1 MDVKALR
8 AFAEVAKQGHFGK
21 AAAQLGMTQPG
32 LSQLVKKLEASVGA
46 QLIHRTTRSV
56 ALTDIGEMFLDNARE
71 LLNAHH
77 LADQRLAHLLRG
89 EEGTVRL
96 GFVASAALG
105 IVPEL
110 AQEIQKKAPGIRLS
124 LVEMTSE
131 EQLPQLRSGDIDV
144 GVMREISQ
152 SPGLLIQPLLYEPL
166 VVAIHHSHPLAQR
179 STIALEELESEGFV
193 MFPRTRVS
201 YLHDHIHRLC
211 QAVGFQP
218 NVVEQAVQF
227 TTILGL
233 VSSNAGLAIVPQ
245 SVTTIQLPQVK
256 FVRISHPEAVSKVLI
271 ARRQDDRS
279 SPAAKRLVEVALT
292 RLHAQAAGAKSED
305 VNRDG

>member
-1 MDVKALR
+1 MDIKALR

-21 AAAQLGMTQPG
+21 AAVELGMTQPG

-46 QLIHRTTRSV
+46 QLIQRTTRSV
-56 ALTDIGEMFLDNARE
+56 SLTDIGEMFLENARE

-77 LADQRLAHLLRG
+77 LADQRMAHLLRG
-89 EEGTVRL
+89 EEGTIRL

-110 AQEIQKKAPGIRLS
+110 AQETQRVAPGIRLS

-131 EQLPQLRSGDIDV
+131 EQIPQLRSGDIDV

-152 SPGLLIQPLLYEPL
+152 SPGLLIQPLLREPL
-166 VVAIHHSHPLAQR
+166 VVALHHSHPRAGQR
-179 STIALEELESEGFV
+179 TISLQELESEGFV

-211 QAVGFQP
+211 QAVGFTPQ
-218 NVVEQAVQF
+218 VVEQAVQF

-233 VSSNAGLAIVPQ
+233 VSSNAGIAIVPR
-245 SVTTIQLPQVK
+245 SVTAIKLPQVV
-256 FVRISHPEAVSKVLI
+256 FLPLSDREAVSEVLI
-271 ARRQDDRS
+271 ARRHDERT
-279 SPAAKRLVEVALT
+279 SPAAKRLVDIAV
-292 RLHAQAAGAKSED
+292 GAF
-305 VNRDG
+305 